1 MLGHETEAELQ
12 ICTYVHIKLAHVNTL
27 KELSEPLCTSK
38 PQGQHLRERQACS
51 KLCVK
56 AKLIHS
62 EYYKEKA
69 DEVFPICRTRRQMS
83 LLTQFEHISLFV
95 PVTKIGNSRLPSELQ
110 TMCRCTVL
118 CDCCSQFDNL

>member
-12 ICTYVHIKLAHVNTL
+12 ICTYGHIKLAHVNTL

-62 EYYKEKA
+62 ECYKEKA
-69 DEVFPICRTRRQMS
+69 DEVFPSVERDA
-83 LLTQFEHISLFV
+83 
-95 PVTKIGNSRLPSELQ
+95 K
-110 TMCRCTVL
+110 
-118 CDCCSQFDNL
+118 

>member
-38 PQGQHLRERQACS
+38 PQGQHLRERQVCS

-62 EYYKEKA
+62 ECYKEKA
-69 DEVFPICRTRRQMS
+69 EEVI
-83 LLTQFEHISLFV
+83 
-95 PVTKIGNSRLPSELQ
+95 PSVE
-110 TMCRCTVL
+110 R
-118 CDCCSQFDNL
+118 DAK